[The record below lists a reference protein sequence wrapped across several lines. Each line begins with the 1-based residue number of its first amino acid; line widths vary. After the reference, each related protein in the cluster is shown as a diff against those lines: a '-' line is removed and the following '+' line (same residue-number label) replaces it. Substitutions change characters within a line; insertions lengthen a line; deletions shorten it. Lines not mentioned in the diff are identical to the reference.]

1 MSTAE
6 IIDAL
11 ESLPL
16 ADRRAICKRI
26 LELEEDRESMQ
37 FSVEAAAAGFRVME
51 QAEGEDS

>member
-11 ESLPL
+11 ETLPL

-26 LELEEDRESMQ
+26 LELEEDRESIE
-37 FSVEAAAAGFRVME
+37 FSVEAAAAGFRVMD
-51 QAEGEDS
+51 QAEDEES